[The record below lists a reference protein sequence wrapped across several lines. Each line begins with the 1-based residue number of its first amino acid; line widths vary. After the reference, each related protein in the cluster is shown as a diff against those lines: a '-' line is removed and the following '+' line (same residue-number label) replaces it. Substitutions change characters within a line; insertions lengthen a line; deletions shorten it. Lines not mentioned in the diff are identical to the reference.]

1 MKAGI
6 AMFDK
11 TKVKLGI
18 APIAW
23 TNDDMPDLGA
33 ENTFEQCVS
42 EMALAGFTGSEVGNK
57 YPKDPVV
64 LKKALDLRG
73 IQICNAWFSAYLTTK
88 PLQETVD
95 AFIQHRDFLHA
106 MGAKVIGVAEQG
118 HSIQGMMDVPVIDKK
133 PVFTEEEWQKLAE
146 GLNLLG
152 KLAAEKD
159 MIVAYHHHMGTGVQT
174 LEEIDR
180 LMEMTDPNYVYLLFD
195 TGHLVF
201 SEVDPIVVL
210 KKYAN
215 RIKHVHLKDIRKDV
229 LERVKKEHMSFLQA
243 VREGVFTVPGDGMI
257 DYDPIFNILKETS
270 YRGWFVVEAEQ
281 DPAKANPLEY
291 AIKARKFI
299 AEKTGL

>member
-1 MKAGI
+1 
-6 AMFDK
+6 MFDK

-201 SEVDPIVVL
+201 SDVDPIVVL

-270 YRGWFVVEAEQ
+270 YTGWFVVEAEQ